1 MMKKTLLILTAM
13 LLLVG
18 LLAAGCG
25 SGNSAEAQKV
35 LDKALSNMKK
45 WTSLKVT
52 MKATTTSSAKS
63 SSTNSAASNSSAVV
77 EVTTE
82 GGLKMH
88 TVMDYS
94 GTKVEQ
100 YQIGDTTYAYMEGQ
114 GWAKQQST
122 STSPLNV
129 EIANALEKGDIKDLQ
144 IQSEDSKSYTLSFT
158 MLTEAES
165 SSSATSSATTKKTET
180 KFVVKV
186 DKPTGNITE
195 LKVSA
200 SSGSGSSAQK
210 QTQVYAF
217 SNINE
222 PITITLPEE
231 AKSAKSATE
240 MQGSTPQQ

>member
-1 MMKKTLLILTAM
+1 
-13 LLLVG
+13 
-18 LLAAGCG
+18 
-25 SGNSAEAQKV
+25 
-35 LDKALSNMKK
+35 
-45 WTSLKVT
+45 
-52 MKATTTSSAKS
+52 
-63 SSTNSAASNSSAVV
+63 
-77 EVTTE
+77 
-82 GGLKMH
+82 
-88 TVMDYS
+88 
-94 GTKVEQ
+94 
-100 YQIGDTTYAYMEGQ
+100 MEGQ
-114 GWAKQQST
+114 GWVKQQST

-129 EIANALEKGDIKDLQ
+129 EIANAWEKGDIKDLQ

-195 LKVSA
+195 LKVLA

-210 QTQVYAF
+210 QTQVYSF

-231 AKSAKSATE
+231 AKSAKPASE
-240 MQGSTPQQ
+240 VQGSTPQQ